1 LRLVG
6 AGADHLGAGG
16 HRLCRRRHRARG
28 RLGLRRESHG
38 LDIFSRSG
46 HPARYA
52 GSDDPIPR
60 HARRPRPM
68 TRAILALLLLASLA
82 APALA
87 QQRVEIAA
95 DLFTVEEASHEAI
108 FTGNVLVEHP
118 SVTVWADRVVAT
130 YGAGG
135 T

>member
-1 LRLVG
+1 
-6 AGADHLGAGG
+6 
-16 HRLCRRRHRARG
+16 
-28 RLGLRRESHG
+28 
-38 LDIFSRSG
+38 
-46 HPARYA
+46 
-52 GSDDPIPR
+52 
-60 HARRPRPM
+60 M

-130 YGAGG
+130 YGEGG
-135 T
+135 TTDIRTFVATGQYNSPDAPRSLLVLFSVMVRLRGRLSSMRVIPTAWLGGGGMVHEDGGASTC